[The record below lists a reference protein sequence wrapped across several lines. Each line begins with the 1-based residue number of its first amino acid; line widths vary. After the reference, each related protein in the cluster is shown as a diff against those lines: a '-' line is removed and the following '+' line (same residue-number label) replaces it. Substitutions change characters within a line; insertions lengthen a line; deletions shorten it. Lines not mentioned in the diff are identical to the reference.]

1 MRTLLMGLML
11 GATFTFTF
19 TSVSSAGPLDPPAP
33 TGVVFIETLQGSTWI
48 EPGARAR
55 TARTLDRV
63 ARALQARPPEDPGGR
78 ALRELAF
85 EVHVFGATPAVDV
98 LDAFD
103 IGPLAPAAIGPPS
116 HADWLT
122 HLTPAAFRSTAPY
135 RRLRPG
141 TSW

>member
-1 MRTLLMGLML
+1 MRVLLMGLML
-11 GATFTFTF
+11 SATFT
-19 TSVSSAGPLDPPAP
+19 SASSAEPLDPPAQ
-33 TGVVFIETLQGSTWI
+33 TGVVFVEALRASTWM
-48 EPGARAR
+48 EPGVRVR
-55 TARTLDRV
+55 TVGTLDRV

-98 LDAFD
+98 LDGFD

-135 RRLRPG
+135 RQLRPG
-141 TSW
+141 TGW